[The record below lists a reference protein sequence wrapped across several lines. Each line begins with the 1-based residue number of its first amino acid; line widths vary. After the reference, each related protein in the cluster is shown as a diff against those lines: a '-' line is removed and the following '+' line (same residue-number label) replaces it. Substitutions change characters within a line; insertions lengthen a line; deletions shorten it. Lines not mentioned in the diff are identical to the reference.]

1 MYPPYVKLWQKY
13 IYFLSVNVSLF
24 ITFIRQ
30 EQELMHSYVRFIHKG
45 YMTGLLDLSPE
56 YRLTFRVFRKVTKG
70 VKVQNIVEGHGG
82 RNHDYGVVYQ

>member
-30 EQELMHSYVRFIHKG
+30 EQELMHVRLIYKG